1 MTTRTD
7 NQPPAKPGE
16 KVVRMCPENQLKAP
30 VRRFEDTFS
39 AETVVMDAFFSG
51 K

>member
-7 NQPPAKPGE
+7 NQPLAKPGD
-16 KVVRMCPENQLKAP
+16 KVVRMCPDNQLKAP
-30 VRRFEDTFS
+30 VRRFDETFS
-39 AETVVMDAFFSG
+39 AETVVLETYFSG